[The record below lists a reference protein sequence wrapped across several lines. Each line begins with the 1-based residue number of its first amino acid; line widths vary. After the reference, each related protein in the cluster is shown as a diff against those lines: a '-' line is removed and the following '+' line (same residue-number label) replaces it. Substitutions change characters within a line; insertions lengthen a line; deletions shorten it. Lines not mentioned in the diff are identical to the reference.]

1 MKHSFGTS
9 MNIIVRMYVVFV
21 CVMLI
26 ARTGVAQ
33 VNIEKFRSVERN
45 KGPSGYV
52 ELDLSSRSGNVD
64 ITELSM
70 SCRSDYT
77 WETMNSFVIVKVDYG
92 WSESKRFSDEAL
104 AHVRHVFRTDMIL
117 QPEVFLQIDY
127 NKKRLLLYRDLLGSG
142 LQMRLLERTQWKL
155 NWGTALMLEHEKHDI
170 EVRDDKDNE
179 TNLVRWSNYL
189 TTSLIVSERIAWTST
204 NYIQPDIQ
212 NFGDVRI
219 LCDSSLE
226 VGLGKQLTLVVTF
239 LLRYDSEPLVGV
251 ESTDT
256 DLDIGFAYRF

>member
-1 MKHSFGTS
+1 
-9 MNIIVRMYVVFV
+9 MNIIVRIYVVIV
-21 CVMLI
+21 CVILI
-26 ARTGVAQ
+26 ASTGVAQ

-45 KGPSGYV
+45 KGSSGYV

-70 SCRSDYT
+70 GCRSDYT
-77 WETMNSFVIVKVDYG
+77 WETMNSFVIVKGDYG

-104 AHVRHVFRTDMIL
+104 AHMRHVFRTDMAL
-117 QPEVFLQIDY
+117 QPEIFLQVEY

-142 LQMRLLERTQWKL
+142 LRMRLLERNHWKL

-189 TTSLIVSERIAWTST
+189 TTSLIVSESIAWTST
-204 NYIQPDIQ
+204 NYIQPDIR

-219 LCDSSLE
+219 LCDTSLE
-226 VGLGKQLTLVVTF
+226 VGLGRQLALVVNF

-256 DLDIGFAYRF
+256 NLDIGFAYRF